1 MNIEIREMTIDDLA
15 LVFHLGEKLFTSET
29 HSNLYRTWDEFEV
42 TAFYQSTPEY
52 CLVADDNGKLAGF
65 LLGTTIE
72 KPGTAWNYGHIVW
85 LGISSK
91 YQRHGIGNSL
101 FKAYKQLMIAE
112 GIRIIFVDT
121 QADNE
126 AAVKFFE
133 DLGFTM
139 GAEHVYMSLN
149 LNSTEGKDGTD

>member
-1 MNIEIREMTIDDLA
+1 MNLEIREMTIDDLA
-15 LVFHLGEKLFTSET
+15 PVFHLGEELFTSESL
-29 HSNLYRTWDEFEV
+29 SNLYRTWDEFEV

-52 CLVADDNGKLAGF
+52 CLVADDDGKLAGF

-72 KPGTAWNYGHIVW
+72 KAGTAWNYGHLVW
-85 LGISSK
+85 LGIHTE
-91 YQRHGIGNSL
+91 YQRHGIGNRL
-101 FKAYKQLMIAE
+101 FEAYRQLMIKE

-133 DLGFTM
+133 DLGFARGT
-139 GAEHVYMSLN
+139 EHVYMSLN
-149 LNSTEGKDGTD
+149 LDTDIKT